1 MERLL
6 TLHSPISRLELLW
19 HKGLKETEEEE
30 QTAQLKHKP
39 GPACCSGATLCK
51 GHWLP
56 LVLVMNIAPPL
67 FSRSQLEIRI
77 WSAHCSWGTF
87 RTSSRKM
94 QECDTNPL
102 PPSSRYKAAHVM
114 NVTPLQLWEPG
125 ASSGVNS
132 HAAPKSNGNLA
143 AGKALGAIQWQFEVE
158 NCSLKEKK
166 MKSAFTALWLHWAFS
181 FWSPAGCC
189 VMPSP
194 N

>member
-1 MERLL
+1 MEWLL

-19 HKGLKETEEEE
+19 HKGLKETEE

-39 GPACCSGATLCK
+39 GPACCSEATLCK

-56 LVLVMNIAPPL
+56 LVLVTNITPPL
-67 FSRSQLEIRI
+67 FSRSQLEISI
-77 WSAHCSWGTF
+77 WSAHCSWDTS

-102 PPSSRYKAAHVM
+102 PPSSYYKAAHVHERDT
-114 NVTPLQLWEPG
+114 TPALRARCKLW
-125 ASSGVNS
+125 SKFSCCTQ
-132 HAAPKSNGNLA
+132 K
-143 AGKALGAIQWQFEVE
+143 QWQFGCRKGLRRHSMTIWGWE
-158 NCSLKEKK
+158 LLFKREKV
-166 MKSAFTALWLHWAFS
+166 KSAFTALWLHWAFS